1 MVSATSSGPRT
12 VLVADDSA
20 LMRRVLSDLIDGSGE
35 FRVVATARNGLDAL
49 RKVHAFQPDL
59 VTMDLSMPELDG
71 LGAIGYIMSE
81 APRPIVVVSARAGR
95 DFAEAIRALELGA
108 VDLVEKPEGVGKD
121 AAVAVGARLI
131 AALRAAA
138 SADLHHVQVLARP
151 RAQPPRPAAAPS
163 AAARFAVAVAAST
176 GGPRAL
182 AELVPALPASLDAAV
197 LVVQHMPRGFTR
209 SLAERLDAQSALRV
223 VEAEEGQVPNAG
235 VVYVAPGD
243 FHMRV
248 RVDEDGSP
256 RIALSQE
263 PPVWGVR
270 PAADILFRSV
280 AQVYGAACVGLVMTG
295 MGRDGAE
302 GLALLQK
309 RGAATFVQDRET
321 CVVWGM
327 PQAALQAGAAKD
339 AVPLGRLA
347 ERTVTEVFR
356 LRATADH

>member
-1 MVSATSSGPRT
+1 M
-12 VLVADDSA
+12 
-20 LMRRVLSDLIDGSGE
+20 
-35 FRVVATARNGLDAL
+35 
-49 RKVHAFQPDL
+49 
-59 VTMDLSMPELDG
+59 
-71 LGAIGYIMSE
+71 
-81 APRPIVVVSARAGR
+81 PRPRSVRGSSPHCV
-95 DFAEAIRALELGA
+95 
-108 VDLVEKPEGVGKD
+108 
-121 AAVAVGARLI
+121 
-131 AALRAAA
+131 
-138 SADLHHVQVLARP
+138 
-151 RAQPPRPAAAPS
+151 PPRPAAAPGT
-163 AAARFAVAVAAST
+163 AARFVVAIAAST

-182 AELVPALPASLDAAV
+182 AELVPALPASLAAAV

-223 VEAEEGQVPNAG
+223 CEAEEGQVPNAG

-248 RVDEDGSP
+248 RLDEADTP
-256 RIALSQE
+256 RISLSQE

-270 PAADILFRSV
+270 PAADVLFRSV

-327 PQAALQAGAAKD
+327 PQAALQVGAAKD
-339 AVPLGRLA
+339 AVPLDRLA
-347 ERTVTEVFR
+347 ERTATEVFR
-356 LRATADH
+356 LRAAADH